1 MEPKPKAAPSYSEVR
16 EMVLTNSVVAKKYAA
31 IVDDQENVA
40 TDKTRPQ
47 S

>member
-1 MEPKPKAAPSYSEVR
+1 MKPKPKGAPSSEVR
-16 EMVLTNSVVAKKYAA
+16 EMVLTNFVVAKKNAA